1 MHSFATRLFCKIV
14 NSLLLSEF
22 GDTVR
27 ISSSNSIMASPTPN
41 TSSGESSSAP
51 KTRDLPQEC
60 SLLRIFL
67 GEADEYMRRPLYRA
81 IVLRAREL
89 HLAGATVLRGPMG
102 FGRSSHLHNA
112 NILRLSLDLPIVVEI
127 VDETQKITAF
137 LPELDKM
144 MRGGLITIERAEVFH
159 YRH

>member
-1 MHSFATRLFCKIV
+1 MRK
-14 NSLLLSEF
+14 SLPSVLPGEE
-22 GDTVR
+22 
-27 ISSSNSIMASPTPN
+27 SPI
-41 TSSGESSSAP
+41 P
-51 KTRDLPQEC
+51 KPRDLPEEC

-67 GEADEYMRRPLYRA
+67 GEADEYMHRPLYRA

-102 FGRSSHLHNA
+102 YGRSTHLHNA

-127 VDETQKITAF
+127 VDETEKIKAF
-137 LPELDKM
+137 LPELQKM
-144 MRGGLITIERAEVFH
+144 MQGGLITMERAQVFR

>member
-1 MHSFATRLFCKIV
+1 MNICVARST
-14 NSLLLSEF
+14 
-22 GDTVR
+22 DT
-27 ISSSNSIMASPTPN
+27 
-41 TSSGESSSAP
+41 
-51 KTRDLPQEC
+51 
-60 SLLRIFL
+60 
-67 GEADEYMRRPLYRA
+67 

>member
-1 MHSFATRLFCKIV
+1 
-14 NSLLLSEF
+14 
-22 GDTVR
+22 
-27 ISSSNSIMASPTPN
+27 MARSTPHP
-41 TSSGESSSAP
+41 SSGESPSAP
-51 KTRDLPQEC
+51 KTRDLPEEC

-67 GEADEYMRRPLYRA
+67 GEADEYLHRPLYRA

-112 NILRLSLDLPIVVEI
+112 NILRLSLDLPVVVEI
-127 VDETQKITAF
+127 VDETPKITAF
-137 LPELDKM
+137 LPELQKM
-144 MRGGLITIERAEVFH
+144 MRGGLITMERAQVYR

>member
-1 MHSFATRLFCKIV
+1 MPLR
-14 NSLLLSEF
+14 
-22 GDTVR
+22 
-27 ISSSNSIMASPTPN
+27 TPKR
-41 TSSGESSSAP
+41 SAGESPSAP
-51 KTRDLPQEC
+51 KTRDLPEEC

-67 GEADEYMRRPLYRA
+67 GEADEYMCRPLYRA

-127 VDETQKITAF
+127 VDDTQKITAF
-137 LPELDKM
+137 LPELEKM
-144 MRGGLITIERAEVFH
+144 MRGGLITMERAQVYR